1 MNSSGLSQNSAKS
14 KALAVLLQE
23 AKKRGIYS
31 PPQSKPD
38 IEPEEEPDLS
48 PEEWVRKHFPGVVS
62 APFGERHH
70 KLWRWVGSID
80 LGRYQHSLAIIWPRG
95 SGKSTNAEF
104 ACVYAGMQG
113 VRRFALYVCATQ
125 EQANQHVDAIRTWFE
140 QLGVGNLLSSHGQSK
155 GWKANKLRC
164 DNGFNVM
171 AVGLDVGTRGL
182 KLDQFRPDLIIL
194 DDIDSEDDSKLTVA
208 KKIRKLTSAILP
220 AGSAD
225 CCVLFVQN
233 LIHENGVMAQIAD
246 HRADFLHDMEIDGP
260 HVAVEGLQVERQI
273 DAAGK
278 RVYRIVSGTA
288 TWEGQS
294 LKVCEEQINKWG
306 YQAFLREAQHEVK
319 GVGGVFFKTDNLQII
334 DNLDELKP
342 SEDAPTPKITKIV
355 VPCDFAATEGAGDYS
370 AFGPIGKTD
379 NEAIVVFDLFHE
391 QRSSE
396 RVRESLF
403 SLLRIWRDRL
413 GAFTVLVP
421 RDPGQAGIDQAEQ
434 LASRLRT
441 EGFDVKIVPV
451 SGKKATRARTSQEKI
466 NGGDVYIMR
475 GPWNAEFIDEHRLF
489 REDES
494 HDHDD
499 IVDIMSDGVNEL
511 ELSGWS
517 SSAAGMQEL
526 AKILAGAT

>member
-1 MNSSGLSQNSAKS
+1 MQTETNRS
-14 KALAVLLQE
+14 KALSAIKAELI
-23 AKKRGIYS
+23 KRGVY
-31 PPQSKPD
+31 KPD
-38 IEPEEEPDLS
+38 QPKEAAPEISDVHRVGGM
-48 PEEWVRKHFPGVVS
+48 EWVTKHFPGQVTC
-62 APFGERHH
+62 PYGDRHIWFWNRLDELYPG
-70 KLWRWVGSID
+70 KRCKP
-80 LGRYQHSLAIIWPRG
+80 LAAVWPRG
-95 SGKSTNAEF
+95 SGKSTTAEL
-104 ACVYAGMQG
+104 ACVYVG
-113 VRRFALYVCATQ
+113 VKLSRRFVLYVCDTQ
-125 EQANQHVDAIRTWFE
+125 DQADKHLANIAARFE
-140 QLGVGNLLSSHGQSK
+140 ELGIGRMLTVHGQSK
-155 GWKANKLRC
+155 GWTKSLLRTN
-164 DNGFNVM
+164 NGFNVM
-171 AVGLDVGTRGL
+171 GVGLNASTRGI
-182 KLDQFRPDLIIL
+182 KIDQYRPDLIIF
-194 DDIDSEDDSKLTVA
+194 DDIDSEDDSKLTVQ
-208 KKIRKLTSAILP
+208 KKIRKLTSSIIP
-220 AGSAD
+220 AGSTD
-225 CCVLFVQN
+225 CTVVYVQN
-233 LIHENGVMAQIAD
+233 LIHENSIMSMLVD
-246 HRADFLHDMEIDGP
+246 KRADFLHDIEIDGP
-260 HVAVEGLQVERQI
+260 HVAVEGLQVERVV
-273 DAAGK
+273 DDKGS
-278 RVYRIVSGTA
+278 RVYKITSGSA

-294 LKVCEEQINKWG
+294 LGVCEWQINQYG
-306 YQAFLREAQHEVK
+306 YQTFLREAQQEVK
-319 GVGGVFFKTDNLQII
+319 GSGGIFFKTDNLRVI

-355 VPCDFAATEGAGDYS
+355 VPGDFAATEGAGDYS

-403 SLLRIWRDRL
+403 ALLRIWRDRL

-466 NGGDVYIMR
+466 NGGDVYLMR

-499 IVDIMSDGVNEL
+499 IVDIMSDGINEL